1 MQVALPRIAAGRVH
15 AQLTRGGGLAEVTIG
30 AFPATRLL
38 RNGGDRIEV
47 RGQRLEIGLSGGAEG
62 APAGLATL
70 DGFREVDVEL
80 VRFRAGPFA
89 VSAFVLTRSSG
100 GTYAMAAEARISSAE
115 LARLG
120 AARLRTPAGR
130 RAPRGRRPRRL
141 ARLTRRPRLDPGRA
155 LERGERPAR
164 AQRRGTIAGYPAG
177 PIATAIAAAVA
188 RRLEITP

>member
-1 MQVALPRIAAGRVH
+1 VALPRIAARRVY
-15 AQLTRGGGLAEVTIG
+15 AQLTRGGGLAEVTIL
-30 AFPATRLL
+30 AFPATQLL

-47 RGQRLEIGLSGGAEG
+47 RGSELEIGLSGGAEG

-120 AARLRTPAGR
+120 AARLRTLPGGALLEAA
-130 RAPRGRRPRRL
+130 APVASL
-141 ARLTRRPRLDPGRA
+141 ASRDVPVSIQVA
-155 LERGERPAR
+155 LSSEASGLRVLSGG
-164 AQRRGTIAGYPAG
+164 GTIAGYPAG

-188 RRLEITP
+188 RRLEIAP